1 MHTAPSPVAQQPVP
15 RAKHPATKA
24 VTPKLI
30 VKKASPARKA
40 IQRVTVVDVDSDE
53 EEEKGDDSEPI
64 VPIPTRKTN
73 GITVTKRART
83 PSPGIFLQVLCYVI
97 FVDV

>member
-1 MHTAPSPVAQQPVP
+1 MHTAPSPVAVP

-24 VTPKLI
+24 VTPKII

-64 VPIPTRKTN
+64 VPIPTSRKTN
-73 GITVTKRART
+73 GINITKRART
-83 PSPGIFLQVLCYVI
+83 PSPGIFLQVLCYVM